1 MPCAGLST
9 RFPNLRPKYLL
20 TDYNGKLMIENAAK
34 NFIDKYRV
42 TVVILEEHDKK
53 FNARQKLND
62 AFGYKIDIIILDKP
76 TTGPA
81 DTVYQAIKRGRI
93 NTNSPILI
101 KDCDG
106 FYDADIV
113 DGNAIY
119 VSKLSKN
126 PDIRNAPAKSYTITN
141 EQNIITTVVEKQIV
155 SNSFC
160 VGGYQFASAKD
171 YIEAFETLKDTEIKS
186 ILEYIKAESDKP
198 AAAPAAAP
206 TPPDIIWFTDSL
218 AASTCGWASACG
230 CAAACSRS
238 MRALNS
244 NSSCS
249 CGVNSAII
257 FYHFAVEH
265 IVDRKS
271 TRLNSSH

>member
-155 SNSFC
+155 SKTGKKSKDGIKIRTALGQKNIKDTLRAAILTN
-160 VGGYQFASAKD
+160 GGVKGHTFIADPNHLITIEMTSKHKPVIKLQNPSKTYVRTNHGLAHPDAGYTEGPDYKSSVIRRASARAA
-171 YIEAFETLKDTEIKS
+171 IGRLKNYNLINIINYNLIK
-186 ILEYIKAESDKP
+186 
-198 AAAPAAAP
+198 
-206 TPPDIIWFTDSL
+206 T
-218 AASTCGWASACG
+218 
-230 CAAACSRS
+230 
-238 MRALNS
+238 
-244 NSSCS
+244 
-249 CGVNSAII
+249 
-257 FYHFAVEH
+257 
-265 IVDRKS
+265 
-271 TRLNSSH
+271 